1 MKLWVLP
8 QEFDDYWVCIY
19 VSFSLLICWMVNI
32 LYSPVFELY
41 YFVICDFCLLLTIN
55 FSLIK
60 EKTNILA
67 LCILMWVYY
76 IANCNFRSWP
86 AVLMSMLLTLEINL
100 DRPKG
105 KFGSTCH
112 VVIILNMM
120 VIWPLGQLHHSS
132 TAHHINHCN
141 KVIEMDGWDHSNM
154 VASFLR
160 IVLIGKFHGPQI
172 YVKNTGS

>member
-1 MKLWVLP
+1 MKLWILP

-76 IANCNFRSWP
+76 IANCNLEKLTSRLDVDVAYFGNQFGPSKGQIRVHVSCGHWLEPCGHYFEHDGHMTSWP
-86 AVLMSMLLTLEINL
+86 IA
-100 DRPKG
+100 
-105 KFGSTCH
+105 
-112 VVIILNMM
+112 
-120 VIWPLGQLHHSS
+120 PL
-132 TAHHINHCN
+132 
-141 KVIEMDGWDHSNM
+141 
-154 VASFLR
+154 
-160 IVLIGKFHGPQI
+160 
-172 YVKNTGS
+172 